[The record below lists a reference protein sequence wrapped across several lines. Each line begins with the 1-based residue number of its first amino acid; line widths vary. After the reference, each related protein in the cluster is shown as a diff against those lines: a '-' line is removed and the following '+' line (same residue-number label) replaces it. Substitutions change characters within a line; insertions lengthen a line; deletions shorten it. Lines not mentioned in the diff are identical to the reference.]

1 MHACMV
7 LDMTGGVQ
15 DRPARAAPS
24 RRLVLDTTVASLV
37 KLGYSGTTDPAV
49 DERAALSRGAQ
60 LGYFGT

>member
-1 MHACMV
+1 
-7 LDMTGGVQ
+7 
-15 DRPARAAPS
+15 
-24 RRLVLDTTVASLV
+24 VLDTTVASLV